1 MTSKS
6 FFTFVLKAIVLP
18 ALILGAA
25 IGFFIYMKNTKPEV
39 PAEPIAE
46 KSWGVATYE
55 VTLIDA
61 APEVVLYGAIE
72 AGETVQLS
80 ATVNAFVDQ
89 VRADKGDY
97 VKQGQSLVM
106 LDERELKLTMDQRQA
121 SMNDVQARIEQEIER
136 VNTDRKAY
144 KIEQQ
149 LQQFNLTNLARQE
162 ELVANNMAPASRLED
177 ATKAVHQQELSLLN
191 RQSNINNHPHRLA
204 QLKASAAQSKSQL
217 EFARLDLERTTIV
230 APFDGRI
237 LSVDTAAGNRVR
249 NGDRVVRM
257 YNTDSLEVRSQ
268 IPARYINY
276 LQPNQANQS
285 LSARM
290 QHNGKSVKLTLDRLS
305 AEATGSQGGTDAFF
319 TLPTNQDVEIG
330 RNVQIVMQLP
340 QVKQVV
346 AIPNLALYGQNR
358 VYRIVDSRLQAVAV
372 DRLGDITGPEGQ
384 PLTLVRSAALQDHDL
399 LLITQLPNAVSG
411 LLVEAR
417 Q

>member
-6 FFTFVLKAIVLP
+6 FFIFFLKAIVLP

-25 IGFFIYMKNTKPEV
+25 AGVFMYMKNTKPAV
-39 PAEPIAE
+39 PAEPMAE

-55 VTLIDA
+55 VQLIDA

-80 ATVNAFVDQ
+80 ATVNAFVDK
-89 VRADKGDY
+89 VRADKGDH
-97 VKQGQSLVM
+97 VKQGQSLVV
-106 LDERELKLTMDQRQA
+106 LDERELRLTMDQRQA
-121 SMNDVQARIEQEIER
+121 SMQDVAARIQQEIER

-144 KIEQQ
+144 QIEQQ
-149 LQQFNLTNLARQE
+149 LQAFNLTNLARQE

-177 ATKAVHQQELSLLN
+177 ATKAVHQQQLSLLN

-204 QLKASAAQSKSQL
+204 QLEAAAAQSKSQL
-217 EFARLDLERTTIV
+217 AFARLDLERTTIT

-249 NGDRVVRM
+249 NGDRVIRM

-268 IPARYINY
+268 VPARYLNY
-276 LQPNQANQS
+276 LQPNKTNQS
-285 LSARM
+285 LSAHM
-290 QHNGKSVKLTLDRLS
+290 QHNGKSVVLTLDRLS
-305 AEATGSQGGTDAFF
+305 AEATGSRGGTDAFF
-319 TLPTNQDVEIG
+319 TLPANQDVEIG

-340 QVKQVV
+340 KVQQVV
-346 AIPNLALYGQNR
+346 AIPSLALYGQNR
-358 VYRIVDSRLQAVAV
+358 VYRIVDSRLQAIAV
-372 DRLGDITGPEGQ
+372 DRIGDITDADGQ
-384 PLTLVRSAALQDHDL
+384 SLTLVRSADLQDHDL

-417 Q
+417 

>member
-1 MTSKS
+1 MTAKS
-6 FFTFVLKAIVLP
+6 FFIFFLKAIVLP

-25 IGFFIYMKNTKPEV
+25 AGVFMYMKNTKPEV
-39 PAEPIAE
+39 PAEPMAE

-55 VTLIDA
+55 VKLIDA

-80 ATVNAFVDQ
+80 ATVNAFVDK
-89 VRADKGDY
+89 VRADKGDH
-97 VKQGQSLVM
+97 VKQGQSLVL

-121 SMNDVQARIEQEIER
+121 SMQDVEARIEQEIER

-162 ELVANNMAPASRLED
+162 ELVANKMAPASRLED
-177 ATKAVHQQELSLLN
+177 ATKAVHQQQLSLLN

-204 QLKASAAQSKSQL
+204 QLEAAAAQSKSQL

-268 IPARYINY
+268 IPARYLNV

-290 QHNGKSVKLTLDRLS
+290 QHQGKSINLSLDRLS

-319 TLPTNQDVEIG
+319 TLPTDQDVEIG

-340 QVKQVV
+340 KVKQVV

-358 VYRIVDSRLQAVAV
+358 VYRIVDSRLQAISV
-372 DRLGDITGPEGQ
+372 DRIGDITDADGQ
-384 PLTLVRSAALQDHDL
+384 SLTLVRSAELQNHDL

-417 Q
+417 

>member
-6 FFTFVLKAIVLP
+6 FFTFFLKAIVLP

-25 IGFFIYMKNTKPEV
+25 TGVFIYMKNTKPEV
-39 PAEPIAE
+39 PAEPMVE
-46 KSWGVATYE
+46 KAWGVATYE
-55 VTLIDA
+55 VKLIEA

-80 ATVNAFVDQ
+80 ATVNAFVDK
-89 VRADKGDY
+89 VRADKGDH
-97 VKQGQSLVM
+97 VKQGQSLVL
-106 LDERELKLTMDQRQA
+106 LDERELTLTMDQRQA
-121 SMNDVQARIEQEIER
+121 SMKDVEARIEQEIER

-149 LQQFNLTNLARQE
+149 LQEFNLTNLARQE

-177 ATKAVHQQELSLLN
+177 ATKAVHQQQLSLLN

-204 QLKASAAQSKSQL
+204 QLEASAAQSKSQL

-268 IPARYINY
+268 VPARYLNF
-276 LQPNQANQS
+276 LQPNKTNQS
-285 LSARM
+285 LSAHM
-290 QHNGKSVKLTLDRLS
+290 QHNGKSVELTLDRLS

-319 TLPTNQDVEIG
+319 TLPTDQDVEIG

-340 QVKQVV
+340 KVKQVV

-358 VYRIVDSRLQAVAV
+358 VYRIADSRLQAVSV
-372 DRLGDITGPEGQ
+372 DRIGDITDAEGQ
-384 PLTLVRSAALQDHDL
+384 SLTLVRSADLQNDDL

-417 Q
+417 